1 MAFVVCHMT
10 KYTSSNLGGLQ
21 RHNQRETENHTNKD
35 IKTEL
40 SYLNYDL
47 INAEKI
53 SYPEK
58 IKERI
63 AAGVETNR
71 AIRKDAVRVAGFIVS
86 ASPELFKDKPE
97 NETRSYFEKATE
109 FFKNRYGADNVVYA
123 QVHMD
128 ETTPHMHLGV
138 VPITEDHKLS
148 AKRIFNRKELQN
160 LQKDL
165 PVYMQ
170 KQGFSVQKGQSKN
183 KHLDELDYKTQM
195 AEERAKSAQSQ
206 AAEAEKTLTE
216 KQKSLAETKKTV
228 DSLIATGGQKAEE
241 AKKATKVLAQR
252 AAQEIQL
259 KAHHMELTQSART
272 LSGKIEEST
281 ETLGE
286 LQALIE
292 REKRNLESVKAAA
305 DQTHL
310 TSSQIDRIPVEIKR
324 TGILRNGPETVTVD
338 KRDWDG
344 VKTQA
349 KSSLAFREQS
359 ERSERKSRELKQRN
373 TRLENRLTES
383 NRENRRLKG
392 LLEKKDALISH
403 FQQAAK
409 ELFRNGESV
418 FHQLVGYVK
427 GRFMTDQKVLPE
439 EQKAYEQGAARTK
452 KEFDELEKQ
461 FEQEQANKRQKG
473 WEMER

>member
-97 NETRSYFEKATE
+97 NEMRSYFEQATE

-165 PVYMQ
+165 PDYMQ
-170 KQGFSVQKGQSKN
+170 KQGFAVQKGQSKN
-183 KHLDELDYKTQM
+183 KHLDEWEYKTQR
-195 AEERAKSAQSQ
+195 AEERAKQAQAQ
-206 AAEAEKTLTE
+206 AAETEKILAE
-216 KQKSLAETKKTV
+216 KQKNLVETKKTV
-228 DSLIATGGQKAEE
+228 DSLIATGGQKVEE
-241 AKKATKVLAQR
+241 AKRATKVLAQR

-286 LQALIE
+286 LQTVIE
-292 REKRNLESVKAAA
+292 REKRDLESVKAAA

-310 TSSQIDRIPVEIKR
+310 TSSQIDRIPVEVKR
-324 TGILRNGPETVTVD
+324 TGILRNRPEIVTVD

-344 VKTQA
+344 
-349 KSSLAFREQS
+349 
-359 ERSERKSRELKQRN
+359 
-373 TRLENRLTES
+373 
-383 NRENRRLKG
+383 
-392 LLEKKDALISH
+392 
-403 FQQAAK
+403 
-409 ELFRNGESV
+409 
-418 FHQLVGYVK
+418 
-427 GRFMTDQKVLPE
+427 
-439 EQKAYEQGAARTK
+439 
-452 KEFDELEKQ
+452 
-461 FEQEQANKRQKG
+461 
-473 WEMER
+473 